1 MFISVAERPQHDI
14 GGGMCRLHFCIFHLV
29 NKKYV
34 AIVVLFALLLLL
46 PFTVQAVADLRGE
59 KRFVSLDIFKDVL
72 YTPFVRESNMAAGA
86 MRLDSLWRGA
96 REAIAAGS
104 EAGEALEPVIGALSD
119 LEAVALTVNAYAQL
133 DTAEAGYK
141 LLKQADTLLAT
152 LEDEPENFKA
162 ADSTLKAVVGEFGQ
176 FSLMRA
182 FLAVKHY
189 GVWTSRYLRAF
200 EKKVEDENALVLAVR
215 PRYQLAVWNIF
226 NDPGEKVVLGAAG
239 DCIGAG
245 CARDTAVASD
255 RWLFYRQDVEFL
267 VQPSPL
273 DVRSAKLDNPIKAIE
288 KFRDQLKAKGVE
300 LLVVVTPGKPSIYTE
315 RLTGRASSAAGDENA
330 AAGSNGAGES
340 QGSTVAGHGK
350 AILDSLSRLGLNTV
364 DLYTPLLAAKKDDA
378 TLGPLYLND
387 DTHWTPRGA
396 ELAAGVIADKVREM
410 ANTGIVNIGEP
421 SMEYVASESVADRM
435 GDIGEMSGLNKF
447 NVFKVQQVTG
457 HVVSQQN
464 IIERI
469 GIARSYANCRDS
481 LMKECPGAFDP
492 DDPCFLAKE
501 HPCDEDDAA
510 CVRALTKSCP
520 KGSAFDSCYH
530 VRMHPCEGD
539 DSLYYDTTRTPFKD
553 DFRKAK
559 IMILG
564 DSFSRIYQTDSPLN
578 AGWIAHFAKEMGR
591 PVASIVSDGGAS
603 TLVREKLARK
613 AGVLK
618 GKKLLIWE
626 FVERDLRFGAEGWKD
641 VNF

>member
-1 MFISVAERPQHDI
+1 MLVDNSAS
-14 GGGMCRLHFCIFHLV
+14 IFYIIAV
-29 NKKYV
+29 KKIYV

-46 PFTVQAVADLRGE
+46 PFTVQTVADLRGD
-59 KRFVSLDIFKDVL
+59 KRFVSLDIFKDVV
-72 YTPFVRESNMAAGA
+72 YTPFVRESNLSTGA
-86 MRLDSLWRGA
+86 MRLDSAWRNA
-96 REAIAAGS
+96 RESIAAGA

-141 LLKQADTLLAT
+141 LLKQADTLLAS
-152 LEDEPENFKA
+152 LEDEPENFKV
-162 ADSTLKAVVGEFGQ
+162 ADSTLKAIVGEFGQ
-176 FSLMRA
+176 ISLVRA

-200 EKKVEDENALVLAVR
+200 EKKVEDENALALAVR

-226 NDPGEKVVLGAAG
+226 NDPGEKVVLGSG
-239 DCIGAG
+239 EG
-245 CARDTAVASD
+245 

-273 DVRSAKLDNPIKAIE
+273 DMRSAKLDNPVQAIL

-300 LLVVVTPGKPSIYTE
+300 LLVVITPGKPSIYPE
-315 RLTGRASSAAGDENA
+315 RLTGSAQVL
-330 AAGSNGAGES
+330 NGADAS
-340 QGSTVAGHGK
+340 QGTTASGHGK
-350 AILDSLSRLGLNTV
+350 NILDSLARLGLNTV
-364 DLYTPLLAAKKDDA
+364 DLYTPLLAAKADDA
-378 TLGPLYLND
+378 KLGALYLDD

-396 ELAAGVIADKVREM
+396 ELAANTIAQKVREM
-410 ANTGIVNIGEP
+410 TDAGIVDIGEK
-421 SMEYVASESVADRM
+421 SIDYVASDSVADRM

-457 HVVSQQN
+457 HVVSQQE
-464 IIERI
+464 ITEREQPSDSTETP
-469 GIARSYANCRDS
+469 ADS
-481 LMKECPGAFDP
+481 LLDSTV
-492 DDPCFLAKE
+492 
-501 HPCDEDDAA
+501 
-510 CVRALTKSCP
+510 VRNAI
-520 KGSAFDSCYH
+520 
-530 VRMHPCEGD
+530 V
-539 DSLYYDTTRTPFKD
+539 YDTTRTPFKD

-559 IMILG
+559 ILILG
-564 DSFSRIYQTDSPLN
+564 DSFSRIYQTDSPVN

-626 FVERDLRFGAEGWKD
+626 FVERDLRFGAEGWKEVD
-641 VNF
+641 F

>member
-1 MFISVAERPQHDI
+1 
-14 GGGMCRLHFCIFHLV
+14 V

-34 AIVVLFALLLLL
+34 AIVVLFGILLLL
-46 PFTVQAVADLRGE
+46 PFTVQAVVDLRGD
-59 KRFVSLDIFKDVL
+59 KRFVSFDIFKDIV
-72 YTPFVRESNMAAGA
+72 YTPFVRESKMTAGA
-86 MRLDSLWRGA
+86 MRLDSAWRAA
-96 REAIAAGS
+96 RESIAGS
-104 EAGEALEPVIGALSD
+104 EWGRALEQVIGALSD

-141 LLKQADTLLAT
+141 LLKQADTLLAS
-152 LEDEPENFKA
+152 LEDEPENFKVV
-162 ADSTLKAVVGEFGQ
+162 DSTLKAVVGEFGH
-176 FSLMRA
+176 FSVVRA
-182 FLAVKHY
+182 ISGIKHY

-226 NDPGEKVVLGAAG
+226 NDPGEKVVLGAG
-239 DCIGAG
+239 EG
-245 CARDTAVASD
+245 

-273 DVRSAKLDNPIKAIE
+273 DERSAKLDKPVQAILR
-288 KFRDQLKAKGVE
+288 FRDQLKAKGVE
-300 LLVVVTPGKPSIYTE
+300 LLVVVTPGKPSIYPE
-315 RLTGRASSAAGDENA
+315 RLTGASPVAGI
-330 AAGSNGAGES
+330 NGADISRGA
-340 QGSTVAGHGK
+340 TAAGHGK
-350 AILDSLSRLGLNTV
+350 VILDSLARLGLHTV
-364 DLYTPLLAAKKDDA
+364 DLYTPLLAAKADDA
-378 TLGPLYLND
+378 KLGPLYLND

-396 ELAAGVIADKVREM
+396 ELAADVIAGKVREM
-410 ANTGIVNIGEP
+410 VEAGAVDIGEP
-421 SMEYVASESVADRM
+421 SMEYVASDSVADRM

-447 NVFKVQQVTG
+447 NVFKVQQVVG

-481 LMKECPGAFDP
+481 LMKECPGAFEF

-539 DSLYYDTTRTPFKD
+539 DTLYYDTTVTPFKD

-559 IMILG
+559 ILILG
-564 DSFSRIYQTDSPLN
+564 DSFSRIYQTDSPVN

-613 AGVLK
+613 VGVLK

-626 FVERDLRFGAEGWKD
+626 FVERDLRFGAEGWKEVD
-641 VNF
+641 F

>member
-1 MFISVAERPQHDI
+1 M
-14 GGGMCRLHFCIFHLV
+14 
-29 NKKYV
+29 NKKYI
-34 AIVVLFALLLLL
+34 AIVVLFGILLLL
-46 PFTVQAVADLRGE
+46 PFTVQAVADLQSE
-59 KRFVSLDIFKDVL
+59 KRFVSLDIFKDVV
-72 YTPFVRESNMAAGA
+72 YTPFVRESKMVAGA
-86 MRLDSLWRGA
+86 AKLDSAWRSA
-96 REAIAAGS
+96 RESIAAGT

-133 DTAEAGYK
+133 DTAEADYK
-141 LLKQADTLLAT
+141 LLKQADTLLAS
-152 LEDEPENFKA
+152 LEDEPENFKP
-162 ADSTLKAVVGEFGQ
+162 ADSTLKAVIGEFGQ

-189 GVWTSRYLRAF
+189 GIWTSRYLRAF

-226 NDPGEKVVLGAAG
+226 NDPGEKVVLGNG
-239 DCIGAG
+239 DG
-245 CARDTAVASD
+245 

-273 DVRSAKLDNPIKAIE
+273 DIRSAKLDNPITAIM

-300 LLVVVTPGKPSIYTE
+300 LLVVITPGKPSIYPE
-315 RLTGRASSAAGDENA
+315 RLTGSTQDLNGAGAAGVENA
-330 AAGSNGAGES
+330 AAGLNGAIA
-340 QGSTVAGHGK
+340 AGHGK
-350 AILDSLSRLGLNTV
+350 AILDSLAKAGFNTV
-364 DLYTPLLAAKKDDA
+364 DLYTPLLAAKADDA
-378 TLGPLYLND
+378 KLGPLYLND

-396 ELAAGVIADKVREM
+396 ELAAGEIAKKVREM
-410 ANTGIVNIGEP
+410 ADTGIVDIGEK
-421 SMEYVASESVADRM
+421 SIEYVASDSIADRM

-447 NVFKVQQVTG
+447 NVFKVQQVVG
-457 HVVSQQN
+457 HVV
-464 IIERI
+464 
-469 GIARSYANCRDS
+469 
-481 LMKECPGAFDP
+481 
-492 DDPCFLAKE
+492 
-501 HPCDEDDAA
+501 
-510 CVRALTKSCP
+510 
-520 KGSAFDSCYH
+520 
-530 VRMHPCEGD
+530 
-539 DSLYYDTTRTPFKD
+539 YDTTRTPFKD

-559 IMILG
+559 ILILG
-564 DSFSRIYQTDSPLN
+564 DSFSRIYQTDSPVN

-626 FVERDLRFGAEGWKD
+626 FVERDLRFGAEGWKE

>member
-1 MFISVAERPQHDI
+1 M
-14 GGGMCRLHFCIFHLV
+14 

-34 AIVVLFALLLLL
+34 ALVVLFGLLLLL
-46 PFTVQAVADLRGE
+46 PFTVQTVADLRGE
-59 KRFVSLDIFKDVL
+59 KRFVSLDIFKDVV
-72 YTPFVRESNMAAGA
+72 YTPFVRESNMTAGA
-86 MRLDSLWRGA
+86 AKLDSVWRSA
-96 REAIAAGS
+96 REAIAGGA
-104 EAGEALEPVIGALSD
+104 ETADALEPVIGALSD

-176 FSLMRA
+176 FSLWRA

-239 DCIGAG
+239 DCIGKG
-245 CARDTAVASD
+245 CGRDTAMASD

-300 LLVVVTPGKPSIYTE
+300 LLVVITPGKPSIYPE
-315 RLTGRASSAAGDENA
+315 RLTGHASSAADHANSIGLQ
-330 AAGSNGAGES
+330 S
-340 QGSTVAGHGK
+340 HGK
-350 AILDSLSRLGLNTV
+350 KILDSLTRAGFNTV

-378 TLGPLYLND
+378 SLGPLYLND

-396 ELAAGVIADKVREM
+396 ELAAAEIAAAVKRLESDGKIKLKDLQYD
-410 ANTGIVNIGEP
+410 NPQLG
-421 SMEYVASESVADRM
+421 YVASDSVADRM
-435 GDIGEMSGLNKF
+435 GDVGEMSGLNKF
-447 NVFKVQQVTG
+447 GVFKVQQVTG

-469 GIARSYANCRDS
+469 DMAQSSANCFDS
-481 LMKECPGAFDP
+481 LTKDCPER
-492 DDPCFLAKE
+492 DDSCYFAKSS
-501 HPCDEDDAA
+501 PCDVDDAA

-530 VRMHPCEGD
+530 VRMNPCEVD
-539 DSLYYDTTRTPFKD
+539 DSLYYDTTITPFKD
-553 DFRKAK
+553 DFRKSE
-559 IMILG
+559 ILILG
-564 DSFSRIYQTDSPLN
+564 DSFSRIYQTDSPVN
-578 AGWIAHFAKEMGR
+578 AGWIAHFAKNMNR

-641 VNF
+641 VEF

>member
-1 MFISVAERPQHDI
+1 
-14 GGGMCRLHFCIFHLV
+14 V
-29 NKKYV
+29 NKKYI
-34 AIVVLFALLLLL
+34 AIVFLFGILLLL
-46 PFTVQAVADLRGE
+46 PFTVQAVADLRGD
-59 KRFVSLDIFKDVL
+59 KRFVSLDIFKDIV

-86 MRLDSLWRGA
+86 MRLDSAWRSA
-96 REAIAAGS
+96 REAIAAGA
-104 EAGEALEPVIGALSD
+104 EAGESLEPVIGALSD

-141 LLKQADTLLAT
+141 LLKQADTLLAS

-162 ADSTLKAVVGEFGQ
+162 ADSTLKAVVGEFGH
-176 FSLMRA
+176 FSLVRA

-226 NDPGEKVVLGAAG
+226 NDPGEKVVLGAG
-239 DCIGAG
+239 EG
-245 CARDTAVASD
+245 

-273 DVRSAKLDNPIKAIE
+273 DVRSAKLDNPVQAILR
-288 KFRDQLKAKGVE
+288 FRDQLKAKGVE
-300 LLVVVTPGKPSIYTE
+300 LLVVVTPGKPSVYPE
-315 RLTGRASSAAGDENA
+315 RLTGSAQNLNGAGAAGGENA
-330 AAGSNGAGES
+330 AAGLNG
-340 QGSTVAGHGK
+340 AGHGK
-350 AILDSLSRLGLNTV
+350 AILDSLARLGLNTV
-364 DLYTPLLAAKKDDA
+364 DLYTPLLAAKADDA

-396 ELAAGVIADKVREM
+396 ELAADVIARKVREM
-410 ANTGIVNIGEP
+410 ADAGIVDIGEE
-421 SMEYVASESVADRM
+421 SMTYVASDSVADRM

-447 NVFKVQQVTG
+447 NVFKVQKVTG
-457 HVVSQQN
+457 HVVAQQEVS
-464 IIERI
+464 ER
-469 GIARSYANCRDS
+469 AQTSDSTETPTDS
-481 LMKECPGAFDP
+481 LADP
-492 DDPCFLAKE
+492 
-501 HPCDEDDAA
+501 AA
-510 CVRALTKSCP
+510 VQESVA
-520 KGSAFDSCYH
+520 
-530 VRMHPCEGD
+530 
-539 DSLYYDTTRTPFKD
+539 YDTVKTPFKD

-559 IMILG
+559 ILILG
-564 DSFSRIYQTDSPLN
+564 DSFSRIYQTDSPVN

-626 FVERDLRFGAEGWKD
+626 FVERDLRFGAEGWKEVD
-641 VNF
+641 F

>member
-1 MFISVAERPQHDI
+1 MSSAFESRTGYFAGSLGCQFFYIMGVK
-14 GGGMCRLHFCIFHLV
+14 
-29 NKKYV
+29 KKYI

-59 KRFVSLDIFKDVL
+59 KRFVAFDIFKDVV

-86 MRLDSLWRGA
+86 ARLDSAWRSA
-96 REAIAAGS
+96 RESIAAGT

-119 LEAVALTVNAYAQL
+119 LEAVALTVNAYAEL

-152 LEDEPENFKA
+152 LEDEPDNFKA

-176 FSLMRA
+176 FSLVRA
-182 FLAVKHY
+182 FLAVKRY
-189 GVWTSRYLRAF
+189 GIWTSRYLRAF
-200 EKKVEDENALVLAVR
+200 ENKVEDENALVLAVR

-239 DCIGAG
+239 KCIGKSCG
-245 CARDTAVASD
+245 RDTAETSD

-273 DVRSAKLDNPIKAIE
+273 DVRGAKLDNPIKAIE

-300 LLVVVTPGKPSIYTE
+300 LLVVVTPGKPSIYPE
-315 RLTGRASSAAGDENA
+315 RLTGRASDGVAGNAAGLQ
-330 AAGSNGAGES
+330 S
-340 QGSTVAGHGK
+340 HGK
-350 AILDSLSRLGLNTV
+350 KILDSLTRAGFNTV
-364 DLYTPLLAAKKDDA
+364 DLYTPLLAAKVRDSVE
-378 TLGPLYLND
+378 GPLYLND

-396 ELAAGVIADKVREM
+396 ELAAAEIAAAVKRLDSDGKINLTELRQKHADGSYPM
-410 ANTGIVNIGEP
+410 
-421 SMEYVASESVADRM
+421 SFVAKDSVADRM
-435 GDIGEMSGLNKF
+435 GDVGEMSGLNKF
-447 NVFKVQQVTG
+447 GVFKTQRVTG
-457 HVVSQQN
+457 HVVMQQN
-464 IIERI
+464 INSL
-469 GIARSYANCRDS
+469 GDS
-481 LMKECPGAFDP
+481 ICIDSAYKECKNNSNTL
-492 DDPCFLAKE
+492 CLWTSLT
-501 HPCDEDDAA
+501 A
-510 CVRALTKSCP
+510 CGFK
-520 KGSAFDSCYH
+520 
-530 VRMHPCEGD
+530 
-539 DSLYYDTTRTPFKD
+539 YDTTVTPFKD
-553 DFRKAK
+553 DFRNSK
-559 IMILG
+559 ILILG
-564 DSFSRIYQTDSPLN
+564 DSFSRIYQTDSPVN
-578 AGWIAHFAKEMGR
+578 AGWIAHFAKNMKR

-641 VNF
+641 VDF

>member
-1 MFISVAERPQHDI
+1 M
-14 GGGMCRLHFCIFHLV
+14 

-34 AIVVLFALLLLL
+34 AIVVLFGILLLL
-46 PFTVQAVADLRGE
+46 PFTVQAVADLQGE
-59 KRFVSLDIFKDVL
+59 KRFVSLDIFKDVV
-72 YTPFVRESNMAAGA
+72 YTPFVRESKMAAGA
-86 MRLDSLWRGA
+86 AKLDSAWRSA
-96 REAIAAGS
+96 RESIAAGT

-141 LLKQADTLLAT
+141 LLKQADTLLAS
-152 LEDEPENFKA
+152 LEDEPESFKVV
-162 ADSTLKAVVGEFGQ
+162 DSTLKAVIGKFGQ

-226 NDPGEKVVLGAAG
+226 GDPGEKVVLGAAG

-273 DVRSAKLDNPIKAIE
+273 DVRSAKLDNPITAIT

-300 LLVVVTPGKPSIYTE
+300 LLVVITPGKPSVYT
-315 RLTGRASSAAGDENA
+315 
-330 AAGSNGAGES
+330 S
-340 QGSTVAGHGK
+340 QGSTAAGHGK

-364 DLYTPLLAAKKDDA
+364 DLYTPLLAAKADDA

-396 ELAAGVIADKVREM
+396 ELAADVIARKVREM
-410 ANTGIVNIGEP
+410 VDAGIVDIGEK
-421 SMEYVASESVADRM
+421 SIEYVASDSIADRM

-457 HVVSQQN
+457 HVVSQQ
-464 IIERI
+464 EVSEH
-469 GIARSYANCRDS
+469 AEPPADS
-481 LMKECPGAFDP
+481 L
-492 DDPCFLAKE
+492 
-501 HPCDEDDAA
+501 
-510 CVRALTKSCP
+510 S
-520 KGSAFDSCYH
+520 DST
-530 VRMHPCEGD
+530 VVF
-539 DSLYYDTTRTPFKD
+539 DTTRTPFKD

-559 IMILG
+559 ILILG
-564 DSFSRIYQTDSPLN
+564 DSFSRIYQTDSPVN

-626 FVERDLRFGAEGWKD
+626 FVERDLRFGAEGWKE